1 MSLPQHYGSLL
12 DALVGVTW
20 PARRP
25 VEAGMAGTHAS
36 RLRGLT
42 AEFTEYRPYRQGD
55 DSRRLDWKLL
65 ARTDRA
71 HLRITDE
78 RATRT
83 TLVVLDAS
91 ASMAFPATTLEKW
104 AQACRLAIGLTAV
117 ARGEGD
123 PAGMSIVTPQGV
135 TRIPPRARKGVI
147 GDIARAFD
155 GITPSGVVDLRPG
168 LEGVRSR
175 WRVVLLSDFLGGEEA
190 VVSRSRELVI
200 GGAEVYAIHI
210 VAPAELVPGDTL
222 RVATDPEEPDLRR
235 TLHPAAIEEYQAAFV
250 SWRKRLADGF
260 RQSGVEY
267 LEVRSNED
275 PATVIRQIARG
286 AGQRRNAR

>member
-1 MSLPQHYGSLL
+1 MRWSASPG
-12 DALVGVTW
+12 
-20 PARRP
+20 RRADP

-135 TRIPPRARKGVI
+135 TRFLPGPGRASSATSRARST
-147 GDIARAFD
+147 A
-155 GITPSGVVDLRPG
+155 
-168 LEGVRSR
+168 SR
-175 WRVVLLSDFLGGEEA
+175 
-190 VVSRSRELVI
+190 
-200 GGAEVYAIHI
+200 
-210 VAPAELVPGDTL
+210 
-222 RVATDPEEPDLRR
+222 RVAWWTCDPGWKVSG
-235 TLHPAAIEEYQAAFV
+235 PA
-250 SWRKRLADGF
+250 
-260 RQSGVEY
+260 
-267 LEVRSNED
+267 
-275 PATVIRQIARG
+275 G
-286 AGQRRNAR
+286 A

>member
-1 MSLPQHYGSLL
+1 
-12 DALVGVTW
+12 
-20 PARRP
+20 
-25 VEAGMAGTHAS
+25 MAGTHAS

-83 TLVVLDAS
+83 TLIVLDAS
-91 ASMAFPATTLEKW
+91 ASMAFPETTMEKW
-104 AQACRLAIGLTAV
+104 AQACRLAVGLTAV

-123 PAGMSIVTPQGV
+123 PAGVSVVTPSGV

-147 GDIARAFD
+147 GDVARTFD
-155 GITPSGVVDLRPG
+155 AITPGGVVDLRPG
-168 LEGVRSR
+168 LDGVRAG
-175 WRVVLLSDFLGGEEA
+175 WRVVLLSDFLGGEQA
-190 VVSRSRELVI
+190 VTSRSRELVI
-200 GGAEVYAIHI
+200 GGVEVYAIHI
-210 VAPAELVPGDTL
+210 VAAAELAPGDAL
-222 RVATDPEEPDLRR
+222 RVATDPEEPGLRR
-235 TLHPAAIEEYQAAFV
+235 LLHPAAIEEYQATFL

-275 PATVIRQIARG
+275 TPTVIRQIARG